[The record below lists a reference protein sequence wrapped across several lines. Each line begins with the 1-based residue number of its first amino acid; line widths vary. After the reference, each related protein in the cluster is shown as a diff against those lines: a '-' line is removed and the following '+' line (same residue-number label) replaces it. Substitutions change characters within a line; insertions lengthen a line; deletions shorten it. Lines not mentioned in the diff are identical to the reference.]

1 MSPKST
7 PIVKRIEFL
16 TAYTRWLHG
25 DSQEQINTVLKNS
38 SDHNTVDDKTILSWT
53 NKFKDLPTEE
63 KEKDKPFYFH
73 NLDKYGIPWSSYED
87 TLGLVKR
94 LALLMDTPPI
104 ARQAKWIWRLRQIGN
119 MRREF
124 DEMRTEGHPV
134 VSIANRY
141 VINEWETMFGLSQT
155 ETLEEISESVESEVT
170 EIARRSYTN
179 IQKNVP

>member
-1 MSPKST
+1 
-7 PIVKRIEFL
+7 
-16 TAYTRWLHG
+16 
-25 DSQEQINTVLKNS
+25 
-38 SDHNTVDDKTILSWT
+38 
-53 NKFKDLPTEE
+53 
-63 KEKDKPFYFH
+63 
-73 NLDKYGIPWSSYED
+73 
-87 TLGLVKR
+87 
-94 LALLMDTPPI
+94 MDTPPI

-179 IQKNVP
+179 MQKNVP

>member
-1 MSPKST
+1 MNPKST
-7 PIVKRIEFL
+7 HIVKRIEFL

-25 DSQEQINTVLKNS
+25 DSQKQINTFLKNS
-38 SDHNTVDDKTILSWT
+38 SDHNTVDDKTISSWI
-53 NKFKDLPTEE
+53 NKFKNLSTE
-63 KEKDKPFYFH
+63 EKDKPFSFH

-94 LALLMDTPPI
+94 LALLMDSPPI

-124 DEMRTEGHPV
+124 DEMTTEGHPV

-141 VINEWETMFGLSQT
+141 VINEWETMFGLEQT
-155 ETLEEISESVESEVT
+155 ETLEEISKSVESEVT
-170 EIARRSYTN
+170 KIARRSYTN
-179 IQKNVP
+179 MQKNIP

>member
-25 DSQEQINTVLKNS
+25 DSQEQINTFLKNS

-53 NKFKDLPTEE
+53 NKFKDLPTKE

-73 NLDKYGIPWSSYED
+73 NLVKYGIPWSSYED

-124 DEMRTEGHPV
+124 DEVREPAPSPKSRGPHLPLSTKFRNS
-134 VSIANRY
+134 SI
-141 VINEWETMFGLSQT
+141 
-155 ETLEEISESVESEVT
+155 ESLNKSGFSRF
-170 EIARRSYTN
+170 IA
-179 IQKNVP
+179 

>member
-1 MSPKST
+1 MNSKST

-25 DSQEQINTVLKNS
+25 DSQEQINTFLKNS

-73 NLDKYGIPWSSYED
+73 NLDKYGISWSSYED

-134 VSIANRY
+134 VSLANRY

-179 IQKNVP
+179 MQKNVP